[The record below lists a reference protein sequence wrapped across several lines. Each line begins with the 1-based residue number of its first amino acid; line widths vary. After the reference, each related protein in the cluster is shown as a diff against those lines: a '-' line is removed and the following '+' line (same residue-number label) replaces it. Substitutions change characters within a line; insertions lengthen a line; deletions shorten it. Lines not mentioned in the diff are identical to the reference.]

1 MRKKASALFLS
12 ICMAL
17 GLSTTALAADM
28 NLTINAPDEL
38 PEVGKTFTVTV
49 DVSNNPGL
57 AAVQFTLTYDEDLV
71 KCTEA
76 EAGEVLDGTLFGT
89 NIDRKG
95 EVIVGSASASD
106 YTDNGELVELTFK
119 VLDQGDLTFG
129 LTDTL
134 FGNVDRQHYTFSLS
148 GGQVDGA
155 EEPGKEPTKPEK
167 EEVQKPEKEET
178 KKPVKAE
185 ETKPSAEKEPVGF
198 TDTAGHPSEA
208 YIEEAVERG
217 YFQGYA
223 DGSFKPNGSVTRGAF
238 VTVLWRMAG
247 RPEPTITAPFTD
259 IGHVSAEFQKAITWA
274 YEKGYIS
281 GRTATTFAPGDPM
294 SRQATMKIIFFHAGG
309 VSGAE
314 QMFTSVY
321 DQHYKD
327 SASLPE
333 WARAPMYWGIY
344 HDLISGKTE
353 DTLGAATNAD
363 RALLAEIL
371 VKYTDKFGA

>member
-1 MRKKASALFLS
+1 
-12 ICMAL
+12 MAL

-49 DVSNNPGL
+49 DVSGNPGF
-57 AAVQFTLTYDEDLV
+57 ASTQFTLAFNDDIVE
-71 KCTEA
+71 CIGA
-76 EAGEVLDGTLFGT
+76 EAGTVMDGMMSVTNPEADTGAIVVGASARDKTKDGTLATYEFEVVKNGSVEFEL
-89 NIDRKG
+89 IDLAFNDETG
-95 EVIVGSASASD
+95 EDIAIKVSAV
-106 YTDNGELVELTFK
+106 TVE
-119 VLDQGDLTFG
+119 G
-129 LTDTL
+129 LED
-134 FGNVDRQHYTFSLS
+134 S
-148 GGQVDGA
+148 
-155 EEPGKEPTKPEK
+155 EKEVTKPKKEK
-167 EEVQKPEKEET
+167 E
-178 KKPVKAE
+178 KKPVKEEPEVPAEPE
-185 ETKPSAEKEPVGF
+185 ETGF

-247 RPEPTITAPFTD
+247 RPEPTSTAPFTD